1 MEVEDLKKEIESL
14 KAALLEATEKMKTG
28 AATSGSKEDDPS
40 AKPEESAAKVTMK
53 PVYIS
58 PGRRLEV
65 FQGKPTRPTDPSAR
79 DWAASMRAQL
89 ELRGMS
95 SKDGAAFVKEHLAG
109 DARREILGRGKVVSE
124 DPAQILDILV
134 KVFGDGNTLPQL
146 QQQFYSFQQGN
157 GQDIL
162 GCSLQL
168 LEIFD
173 RIVDLDPT
181 QDAHRESALK
191 GRFAEAVRDEALRR
205 ELRRLNIDHTELSF
219 FELRD
224 RALQWLG
231 PTTQKPKE
239 ATVKAISTDDDILGL
254 IKKQMEQQQKQL
266 SDLQSMVTRRRRPL
280 SEIRCYNCQEKGHM
294 IRSCPHPKRQP
305 PAEKDS
311 QKATGKD
318 LNE

>member
-1 MEVEDLKKEIESL
+1 MDVDELKKEVESL
-14 KAALLEATEKMKTG
+14 KAALLEANKNIKAG
-28 AATSGSKEDDPS
+28 PATPKDDDPS
-40 AKPEESAAKVTMK
+40 AAPEEEDAKVTMK
-53 PVYIS
+53 PIYIS

-65 FQGKPTRPTDPSAR
+65 FQGKPTRPTDHSAR

-89 ELRGMS
+89 ELRGMT
-95 SKDGAAFVKEHLAG
+95 SKDGAAFIKEHLAG

-124 DPAQILDILV
+124 GPVQILDILI

-173 RIVDLDPT
+173 RIVDLDST
-181 QDAHRESALK
+181 QEAHRESALK

-205 ELRRLNIDHTELSF
+205 KLRRLNIDHTELSF
-219 FELRD
+219 SDVRD
-224 RALQWLG
+224 RALQCLG
-231 PTTQKPKE
+231 PATQTPKE
-239 ATVKAISTDDDILGL
+239 ATVKAMSTDENILGL

-266 SDLQSMVTRRRRPL
+266 SELQSMMTRRRRPL
-280 SEIRCYNCQEKGHM
+280 SDIRCYNCQGKGHM
-294 IRSCPHPKRQP
+294 IRNCPQPRRQP
-305 PAEKDS
+305 PAEKEGH
-311 QKATGKD
+311 KPTGND